1 MHPGDRIRVAGSYI
15 LRPDEGVSIS
25 DVMTRGPAGFAELAA
40 ASFVRPAAEILAEES
55 EPTVARRL

>member
-1 MHPGDRIRVAGSYI
+1 MAGSYI